1 MARTGG
7 RATTDLCAPLG
18 HNWPTGHFLIAGDSM
33 QQNLRT
39 RMMIMAAV
47 PALVAVLVL
56 GAYMMISRINDIH
69 QYAHNVH
76 ELALDSYSNRLG
88 TVLSHAP
95 GDDLAAQAILR
106 KLLEEQ
112 DVRAATLLNS
122 QTGWSLHVG
131 PRMLAAHAQQH
142 DLSLPATF
150 TGSSWR
156 WQRPIDDQLV
166 LEIEFSTAAQ
176 QLQVMQSALVL
187 FGGVV
192 ALIFVTSLMAYRF
205 SHTFTGPLA
214 ALLAGISRIR
224 DGRLDT
230 RISAQAPGE
239 LAKLRDALND
249 MAMSLQDAQSEL
261 QQNVDQATEDLRET
275 LETIEIQNIELD
287 MARKEALKASQVK
300 SEFLANMSHEIRT
313 PLNGIIGFTRLLLRS
328 DLSARQRDYLSTIRK
343 SSESLLAIINDILDF
358 SKIEAGK
365 LSLDQVPMSLS
376 DAIEDVQT
384 MLAPLAQDK
393 KLEQAAI
400 IYSDVPPQVIGDPL
414 RIRQVLTNLVSNA
427 LKFTDRGSVVVRVM
441 LEEQKDDSAI
451 LKIAVTDTGSGLTD
465 DMQKELFS
473 AFTQVDQSATRRVG
487 GTGLGLAIS
496 KRLVEEMGGEIG
508 VESLWGEGS
517 TFWFTIKAE
526 VDDHTTLPDSYR
538 AFRGQRV
545 ALLEMNEQ
553 ARLGLFHLLRGWHM
567 QVEQFDHLDALD
579 SALRDDESKQ
589 ELLIIGLP
597 ANGDFDQRIVERVQ
611 KLCANDHYRVV
622 LLSNTPERLSKP
634 LQAVSERCR
643 VLGKPATRLRL
654 YDALLE
660 LSGDP
665 SPVRPEPTVREL
677 ANKQVSVL
685 VVDDHTGNLRLAQVF
700 LEELGANV
708 QTCSS
713 GEEAL
718 IAFESSQYDLIFM
731 DIQMPG
737 MDGME
742 TTQRIRAQET
752 NARRT
757 PIVAL
762 TAHALSSEKQQL
774 LAAGM
779 DDYLTKP
786 VDEKQLRHVIEKWAL
801 GQSDSV
807 APRPSMTEAID
818 PDCELAVFDQQLALQ
833 RCARKHDLMRDMH
846 LMLLEQIEYDAEQL
860 ANFLADGKYQAL
872 LECVH
877 KLHGATRYCGTP
889 RLEAAAR
896 DLEMA
901 LKQNA
906 SPRDISVAT
915 QALVGEI
922 DTLKNYDLS
931 SITNA
936 TT

>member
-1 MARTGG
+1 
-7 RATTDLCAPLG
+7 
-18 HNWPTGHFLIAGDSM
+18 M
-33 QQNLRT
+33 QQSLRT
-39 RMMIMAAV
+39 RMMVMAAV

-56 GAYMMISRINDIH
+56 GSYMLINRINDIH
-69 QYAHNVH
+69 RYAHSVH
-76 ELALDSYSNRLG
+76 ELALDSYSTRLAHA
-88 TVLSHAP
+88 LSQGGAR
-95 GDDLAAQAILR
+95 QAEQILR
-106 KLLEEQ
+106 QLLEEK
-112 DVRAATLLNS
+112 DVRAATLLDSNHG
-122 QTGWSLHVG
+122 TTLHVG
-131 PRMLAAHAQQH
+131 PRMLPENLQQH
-142 DLSLPATF
+142 DLSLPASF
-150 TGSSWR
+150 TGDSWR
-156 WQRPIDDQLV
+156 WRKPVADGVL
-166 LEIEFSTAAQ
+166 LEIEFSTASQ
-176 QLQVMQSALVL
+176 QLQVMESALAL
-187 FGGVV
+187 FAGVV
-192 ALIFVTSLMAYRF
+192 GLLVVTSLLAWRF
-205 SHTFTGPLA
+205 SHTFTGPLS

-224 DGRLDT
+224 EGRLDT
-230 RISAQAPGE
+230 RINAPAPGE
-239 LAKLRDALND
+239 LASLRDALND
-249 MAMSLQDAQSEL
+249 MATALQDAQSEL

-328 DLSARQRDYLSTIRK
+328 DLTARQRDYLSTIRK

-384 MLAPLAQDK
+384 MLAPLAQEK

-400 IYSDVPPQVIGDPL
+400 IYSDVPAQVIGDPL

-451 LKIAVTDTGSGLTD
+451 LKVAVTDTGSGLTD
-465 DMQKELFS
+465 DMQKELFN

-526 VDDHTTLPDSYR
+526 VDDHAALPDSYR

-545 ALLEMNEQ
+545 ALLEMNEA
-553 ARLGLFHLLRGWHM
+553 ARLGLYHLLRGWHM
-567 QVEQFDHLDALD
+567 QVEQFDRLDAIDGEL
-579 SALRDDESKQ
+579 SDEHSEQ

-597 ANGDFDQRIVERVQ
+597 ASGEQDERVVKRVQ
-611 KLCANDHYRVV
+611 QLCSTSARKVV
-622 LLSNTPERLSKP
+622 LLSNNPERISKALHTVAP
-634 LQAVSERCR
+634 SCR

-660 LSGDP
+660 LSGDDSRSRP
-665 SPVRPEPTVREL
+665 DPAVHEPGVPQVR
-677 ANKQVSVL
+677 VL
-685 VVDDHTGNLRLAQVF
+685 VVDDHAGNLRLAQVF
-700 LEELGANV
+700 LEELGASV
-708 QTCSS
+708 ETCQS
-713 GEEAL
+713 GELAL
-718 IAFESSQYDLIFM
+718 ELFARQQFDLIFM

-742 TTQRIRAQET
+742 TTRRMRAQEGES
-752 NARRT
+752 RRT

-774 LAAGM
+774 LSAGM

-801 GQSDSV
+801 GNSDSH
-807 APRPSMTEAID
+807 APRQAVVPPHD
-818 PDCELAVFDQQLALQ
+818 PDRELPVFDPQLALQ
-833 RCARKHDLMRDMH
+833 RCASKQSLMRDMH
-846 LMLLEQIEYDAEQL
+846 RMLLEQIDDDAVQL
-860 ANFLADGKYQAL
+860 STLLAESQYQQL

-906 SPRDISVAT
+906 SPRDVSVAT
-915 QALVGEI
+915 QALIGEI
-922 DTLKNYDLS
+922 DTLKGYDLS

>member
-1 MARTGG
+1 
-7 RATTDLCAPLG
+7 
-18 HNWPTGHFLIAGDSM
+18 M
-33 QQNLRT
+33 QQSLRT

-56 GAYMMISRINDIH
+56 GSYMMVNRISDIH
-69 QYAHNVH
+69 RYAHSVH
-76 ELALDSYSNRLG
+76 ALTLDSYSNRLG
-88 TVLSHAP
+88 NALDHGNPPQTE
-95 GDDLAAQAILR
+95 AILR
-106 KLLEEQ
+106 SLLEEE

-122 QTGWSLHVG
+122 LDGSRLHVG
-131 PRMLAAHAQQH
+131 PRMLPEQRTQT
-142 DLSLPATF
+142 DLSFPATF
-150 TGSSWR
+150 TGDSWR
-156 WQRPIDDQLV
+156 WRKPVRDGVL

-176 QLQVMQSALVL
+176 QLQVLRA
-187 FGGVV
+187 
-192 ALIFVTSLMAYRF
+192 ALILFAGILALTLVTSLLAWRF
-205 SHTFTGPLA
+205 SHTFSGPLS

-224 DGRLDT
+224 EGRLDT
-230 RISAQAPGE
+230 RITAPAPGE
-239 LAKLRDALND
+239 LGALRDALND
-249 MAMSLQDAQSEL
+249 MAASLKEAQSEL

-400 IYSDVPPQVIGDPL
+400 IYSDVPAQVIGDPL
-414 RIRQVLTNLVSNA
+414 RLKQVLTNLVSNA
-427 LKFTDRGSVVVRVM
+427 LKFTDSGSVVVRVM
-441 LEEQKDDSAI
+441 LEEQKDDTAI

-465 DMQKELFS
+465 DMQKELFN

-508 VESLWGEGS
+508 VDSRWGEGS

-526 VDDHTTLPDSYR
+526 VDDHSALPDSYR

-545 ALLEMNEQ
+545 ALMEMNEP

-579 SALRDDESKQ
+579 SSLQGDDDDQ

-597 ANGDFDQRIVERVQ
+597 ASGEYDERIISRVLALCENHQRRI
-611 KLCANDHYRVV
+611 V
-622 LLSNTPERLSKP
+622 LLSNTPERFSAP
-634 LQAVSERCR
+634 LRSVAHACR
-643 VLGKPATRLRL
+643 ILGKPATRLRL

-660 LSGDP
+660 LRGDE
-665 SPVRPEPTVREL
+665 PVRTPAPLEASTRPINV
-677 ANKQVSVL
+677 NVM
-685 VVDDHTGNLRLAQVF
+685 VVDDHVGNLRLAQVF
-700 LEELGANV
+700 LEELGARV
-708 QTCSS
+708 QTCQS
-713 GEEAL
+713 GELAL
-718 IAFESSQYDLIFM
+718 EHFARDQFDLVFM

-742 TTQRIRAQET
+742 TTRRMRAQEGES
-752 NARRT
+752 RRT

-762 TAHALSSEKQQL
+762 TAHALSSEKQHL

-786 VDEKQLRHVIEKWAL
+786 VDEKQLRHVISKWAQ
-801 GQSDSV
+801 GNTDSL
-807 APRPSMTEAID
+807 APHPVTTKEAD
-818 PDCELAVFDQQLALQ
+818 PDQELPVFDQQLAMQ
-833 RCARKHDLMRDMH
+833 RCASKQALVRDMH
-846 LMLLEQIEYDAEQL
+846 RMLLEQIDEDALQL
-860 ANFLADGKYQAL
+860 STLLAENRFKQL

-901 LKQNA
+901 LKQSA
-906 SPRDISVAT
+906 TPRDISVAT
-915 QALVGEI
+915 QALIGEI
-922 DTLKNYDLS
+922 ETLKRYDLS